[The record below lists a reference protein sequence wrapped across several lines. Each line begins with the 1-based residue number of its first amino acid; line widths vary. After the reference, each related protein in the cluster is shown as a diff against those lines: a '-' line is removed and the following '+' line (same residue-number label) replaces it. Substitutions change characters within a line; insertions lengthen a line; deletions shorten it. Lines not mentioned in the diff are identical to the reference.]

1 MEVMDVIQVET
12 FTDGGKGSEAVDWG
26 ILSLRWTVEARKLP
40 ESREKPR
47 VTPSPGRAQGR
58 WG

>member
-1 MEVMDVIQVET
+1 MDVIQVET
-12 FTDGGKGSEAVDWG
+12 FTDGGKGSEAVDWE

-47 VTPSPGRAQGR
+47 LTPSPGRAQGR
-58 WG
+58 